1 MPYEKTFA
9 NIVETTYN
17 TPLVRL
23 NRVIPPGGGNRP
35 AEARVLQSAAP
46 A

>member
-1 MPYEKTFA
+1 MSRQTIYS

-23 NRVIPPGGGNRP
+23 RNVVP
-35 AEARVLQSAAP
+35 ADHATVLV
-46 A
+46 